1 MGIFPNGKT
10 GLKESVAIANH
21 KFCGFSFAGGG
32 VGLEGVLG
40 AHSIETNQRLA
51 AIQAA
56 FIGGKQLNFNKNSEF
71 GGILTCLVQSA
82 ILQLHRSLAK

>member
-1 MGIFPNGKT
+1 MGIFPNGKI
-10 GLKESVAIANH
+10 GLRESVAIAIH
-21 KFCGFSFAGGG
+21 KFCEFSFAGGEAG
-32 VGLEGVLG
+32 VGILG
-40 AHSIETNQRLA
+40 PHSLKMNQRLE

-82 ILQLHRSLAK
+82 ILQLHHSLAK